1 MKKVYISTTEDGF
14 VDGWEIVFE
23 EHEYANG
30 FLLPDDHDFFNRPFS
45 YKIVEN
51 ELVFDESKVLAIN
64 KDKKIAEFK
73 EMCSQ
78 KILDGFDYGGY
89 RFGFSISDQSNI
101 TSTMMAMQMG
111 IVSEVEWTVR
121 TFEGETARV
130 LLNARNFVEMAK
142 VALAHKDN
150 HIKHLRNKLESKVIA
165 CTTLEE
171 LNQITWDGDEE

>member
-30 FLLPDDHDFFNRPFS
+30 FLLPDDHDFFIRPFS
-45 YKIVEN
+45 YKVTEN
-51 ELVFDESKVLAIN
+51 MLVLDESKVLNTAKERKIN
-64 KDKKIAEFK
+64 ALK
-73 EMCSQ
+73 EECSQ
-78 KILDGFDYGGY
+78 RIIDGFEFMGY
-89 RFGFSISDQSNI
+89 KFGFSTSDQSNI

-111 IVSEVEWTVR
+111 LMNEIEWTVR
-121 TFEGETARV
+121 TLEGETARV
-130 LLNARNFVEMAK
+130 LLNEGNFTEMAK
-142 VALAHKDN
+142 VALAHKEN
-150 HIKHLRNKLESKVIA
+150 HIKHLRNKLEPKVIA